1 MKAIATWKGNM
12 KFTGESASGFPV
24 QMDADDTVGGS
35 NSGVRPMELM
45 AISLAGCTAM
55 DVISILTKKQ
65 QDVAEFE
72 VHVDAPRSL
81 EFPKVFTNA
90 VITYTLVGKNIDKNA
105 VLRAIELS
113 AVKYCPA
120 QAMLEKAFPIELKY
134 EIYES
139 GDDGN
144 KVLKH
149 QGVWKAGETK

>member
-35 NSGVRPMELM
+35 NSGLRPMELM

-65 QDVAEFE
+65 QEVAEFD
-72 VHVDAPRSL
+72 VKVDAPRSS

-90 VITYTLVGKNIDKNA
+90 VITYTLAGKNIDKNA
-105 VLRAIELS
+105 VLRAIQLS

-120 QAMLEKAFPIELKY
+120 HAMLSKAFPIELKY
-134 EIYES
+134 EIYEIS
-139 GDDGN
+139 EDGG
-144 KVLKH
+144 KSIKH
-149 QGVWKAGETK
+149 QGTWQADT